1 MAPDERRQA
10 LIDAT
15 TPLLIEHGL
24 AVPTRQIAEAAGVA
38 EGTIF
43 RVFDSKEELIHA
55 CVGAALASD
64 ALARE
69 LDTIPSGADL
79 RATVKAITV
88 VLTLRIE
95 RLRRLVSLLH
105 ERPQGSLADAPRPHH
120 DPNHPGHDERCRR
133 PDPASI
139 RQAVIDPVAGALSP
153 HADALRV
160 RPQAAASAL
169 VALTFGATH
178 TFSGSDDLADPDTI
192 TDLLLHGITRQA

>member
-55 CVGAALASD
+55 CVAAALASD
-64 ALARE
+64 ALAKE
-69 LDTIPSGADL
+69 LGTVPAGADL

-105 ERPQGSLADAPRPHH
+105 ERPGATPDGPRHHH

-139 RQAVIDPVAGALSP
+139 RAAVLDPVTVALAA

-160 RPQAAASAL
+160 GPQAAASAL

-178 TFSGSDDLADPDTI
+178 SFSGSADLADPDTI
-192 TDLLLHGITRQA
+192 TDLLLHGITREA